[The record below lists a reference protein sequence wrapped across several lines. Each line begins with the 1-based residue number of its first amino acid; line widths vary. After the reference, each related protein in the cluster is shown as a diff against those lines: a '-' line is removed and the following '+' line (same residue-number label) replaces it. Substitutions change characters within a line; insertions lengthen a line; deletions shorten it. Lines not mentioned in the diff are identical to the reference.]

1 MLIMVRKIGESIL
14 IGEDIKLKVL
24 SIRGNSVRIGIDA
37 STELPVW
44 REELYKKLQEKA
56 KNQIKKQ
63 KKVKK

>member
-1 MLIMVRKIGESIL
+1 MVRKIGESIL